1 MGKGDARQFRTEEQ
15 KQFYKEL
22 EAAGRGS
29 KSPLDTF
36 EDACRVFALTLHN
49 PILLQLGMKEEYERY
64 EEEHIS
70 IMKRYGDAGKHIAN
84 AFSILVKALEAK
96 REDFLGQIM
105 ERIGAT
111 DKYKDQ
117 FFTPIHISEFMAKI
131 ACFDSLDENGEGG
144 GALMEKVKRGELVT
158 LNDPCCGASVL
169 LIAGA
174 EGLMQYGVPQSQIM
188 LYAEDLGNLTFNVSY
203 TQLSLLGYAAQVTR
217 MDSLSMEIYEGPWHT
232 FGYFAHRVPQRI
244 RMLQSIKMFREVMRT
259 IDGDFDANEAARSE
273 AAEKDATTAAEPQ
286 NGAKDADGETTGG
299 QDGEKPVPEATADG
313 KPPLKPYVPPT
324 REQLKK
330 PFIAVGGTQLELDFG
345 G

>member
-1 MGKGDARQFRTEEQ
+1 MGKGDARQFCTEEQ

-22 EAAGRGS
+22 VAAGRGS
-29 KSPLDTF
+29 KSPLETF

-49 PILLQLGMKEEYERY
+49 PLLKQMGLTEEYERY

-84 AFSILVKALEAK
+84 AFAILVQALEAK

-117 FFTPIHISEFMAKI
+117 FFTPIHISDFMAKI

-188 LYAEDLGNLTFNVSY
+188 LYAEDLGTLTFNVSY

-217 MDSLSMEIYEGPWHT
+217 MDSLSMKIYEGPWHT
-232 FGYFAHRVPQRI
+232 FGFFAHGVPQRMQTLKVI
-244 RMLQSIKMFREVMRT
+244 DTLKELFLDGGDKKKSVASASAKPQSGGEEPT
-259 IDGDFDANEAARSE
+259 PDAERKPANTPAAARE
-273 AAEKDATTAAEPQ
+273 TAPAEP
-286 NGAKDADGETTGG
+286 KKRKRKSSEDGIPT
-299 QDGEKPVPEATADG
+299 PPPEV
-313 KPPLKPYVPPT
+313 LS
-324 REQLKK
+324 K
-330 PFIAVGGTQLELDFG
+330 PFAAVGGTQLELDFG
-345 G
+345 A

>member
-1 MGKGDARQFRTEEQ
+1 MGKGDARQFCTEEQ

-22 EAAGRGS
+22 VAAGRGS
-29 KSPLDTF
+29 KSPLETF

-49 PILLQLGMKEEYERY
+49 PLLKQMGLTEEYERY

-70 IMKRYGDAGKHIAN
+70 IMKRYGDAGKHICN
-84 AFSILVKALEAK
+84 AFSILVQALEAK

-174 EGLMQYGVPQSQIM
+174 EGLMHYGVPQSQIM

-217 MDSLSMEIYEGPWHT
+217 MDSLSMEIHEGPWHT
-232 FGYFAHRVPQRI
+232 FGFFAHGIPQRMQTLKVI
-244 RMLQSIKMFREVMRT
+244 DTLKELFLDGGDKKKGGEEPTADAERKPANTPAAVRE
-259 IDGDFDANEAARSE
+259 
-273 AAEKDATTAAEPQ
+273 TAPAEPKKRKRKSSE
-286 NGAKDADGETTGG
+286 NGIPT
-299 QDGEKPVPEATADG
+299 PPPEV
-313 KPPLKPYVPPT
+313 LS
-324 REQLKK
+324 K
-330 PFIAVGGTQLELDFG
+330 PFAAVGGTQLELDFG